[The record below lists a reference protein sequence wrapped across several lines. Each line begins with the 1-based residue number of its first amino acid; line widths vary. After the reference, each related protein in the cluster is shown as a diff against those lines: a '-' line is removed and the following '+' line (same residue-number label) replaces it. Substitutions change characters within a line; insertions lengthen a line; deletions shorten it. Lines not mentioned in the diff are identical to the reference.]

1 MPNMTSKPAKPT
13 SKTKPQ
19 NKSAPLN
26 IPKPTFSSAANP
38 SAPKPTTPLPIRL
51 ICATRETQANFMTK
65 TALGRSLATYPW
77 PVELRLFADNKAGL
91 PSVYNQAL
99 RESVAEPAVLVF
111 IHDDVYL
118 SDYFWADQVRMGLEA
133 FDIIGLAGN
142 RRRVA
147 NQPAWA
153 FIDTHFTWDT
163 RGVNLSGAVAHG
175 KDFISDGVTVFGPNK
190 QEVKLLD
197 GVLLAGL
204 SETFNS
210 KSIRFDETFDFH
222 FYDLDIC
229 RQIEVKNLRMGT
241 WPIAII
247 HESGGAFG
255 SESWQAGY
263 AKYLAKWGS

>member
-1 MPNMTSKPAKPT
+1 MSTPT
-13 SKTKPQ
+13 
-19 NKSAPLN
+19 
-26 IPKPTFSSAANP
+26 
-38 SAPKPTTPLPIRL
+38 PIRL
-51 ICATRETQANFMTK
+51 VCATREVQADFFTK
-65 TALGRSLATYPW
+65 TALGRSLAVYPW
-77 PVELRLFADNKAGL
+77 PVELRLFSENKAGL

-99 RESVAEPAVLVF
+99 IESIQNPALLVF

-118 SDYFWADQVRMGLEA
+118 SDYFWADQVRAGLEV

-142 RRRVA
+142 RRRVI

-153 FIDTHFTWDT
+153 FIDTNFTWDQAE
-163 RGVNLSGAVAHG
+163 NLSGAVAHG
-175 KDFISDGVTVFGPNK
+175 KDFVSSGISVFGPTR

-197 GVLLAGL
+197 GVLLAGH
-204 SETFNS
+204 SEAFHSN
-210 KSIRFDETFDFH
+210 KIRFDETFDFH
-222 FYDLDIC
+222 FYDVDIC

-255 SESWQAGY
+255 SDSWRNGY

>member
-1 MPNMTSKPAKPT
+1 MTIKPSKT
-13 SKTKPQ
+13 TYQTKPQ
-19 NKSAPLN
+19 NQSAQLN
-26 IPKPTFSSAANP
+26 IPKSTYSSTENT
-38 SAPKPTTPLPIRL
+38 SISKPILTPAPIRL
-51 ICATRETQANFMTK
+51 ICATRENQADFFTK

-77 PVELRLFADNKAGL
+77 PVELRLFSENKAGL

-99 RESVAEPAVLVF
+99 RESIEKPALLIF

-118 SDYFWADQVRMGLEA
+118 SDYFWADQVRMGLEM

-153 FIDTHFTWDT
+153 FIDAQFTWDT
-163 RGVNLSGAVAHG
+163 RNEHLSGAVAHG
-175 KDFISDGVTVFGPNK
+175 KNFISDGVSVFGPTK
-190 QEVKLLD
+190 QEVKLLE
-197 GVLLAGL
+197 GVLIAGL
-204 SETFNS
+204 SETFNN
-210 KSIRFDETFDFH
+210 KGIRYDEIFDFH

-229 RQIEVKNLRMGT
+229 RQIEVNKLRMGT

-255 SESWQAGY
+255 SDSWQAGY